1 MRNRLSNQWDFSY
14 FCSVEAK
21 PYTIYI
27 EFETQNNYLCLR

>member
-1 MRNRLSNQWDFSY
+1 MSGRLSIHCDYSY

-27 EFETQNNYLCLR
+27 EFETQHNYYA